1 MYPLI
6 LSAESKQPR
15 GAKGILGVD
24 KGFVQ
29 PSVSSFG
36 LVKKSAK
43 TSLFGL
49 VKKSAKTSLSGLV
62 KVPKKSLSI
71 SNNKISRDKI
81 EIVDNSPTEQTL
93 ETTTTI
99 TTTSTYEKSET
110 TTLPVQLL
118 EDFYA
123 SSEEFPK
130 DLNYSIEGRNFGLS
144 INDVIMS
151 CHPIFEILF
160 PLPPPP
166 CR

>member
-29 PSVSSFG
+29 PSI
-36 LVKKSAK
+36 
-43 TSLFGL
+43 SLFGL

-71 SNNKISRDKI
+71 SNKISQDKI

-99 TTTSTYEKSET
+99 TTTSTFDEAET
-110 TTLPVQLL
+110 TTLPVHLL
-118 EDFYA
+118 DDFST
-123 SSEEFPK
+123 SSVKFPVPDSTK
-130 DLNYSIEGRNFGLS
+130 DLSNSIDGK
-144 INDVIMS
+144 
-151 CHPIFEILF
+151 IFHT
-160 PLPPPP
+160 
-166 CR
+166 

>member
-29 PSVSSFG
+29 PSISLFG

-71 SNNKISRDKI
+71 SNKISQDKI

-99 TTTSTYEKSET
+99 TTTSTFDEAET
-110 TTLPVQLL
+110 TTLPVHLL
-118 EDFYA
+118 DDFST
-123 SSEEFPK
+123 SSVKFPVPDSTK
-130 DLNYSIEGRNFGLS
+130 DLSNSIDGK
-144 INDVIMS
+144 
-151 CHPIFEILF
+151 IFET
-160 PLPPPP
+160 
-166 CR
+166 

>member
-29 PSVSSFG
+29 PSISLFG

-71 SNNKISRDKI
+71 SNKISQDKI
-81 EIVDNSPTEQTL
+81 EIVDNSPTERTL

-99 TTTSTYEKSET
+99 TTTSTFDEAET
-110 TTLPVQLL
+110 TTLPFSLL
-118 EDFYA
+118 DDFST
-123 SSEEFPK
+123 SSAEFPVPVATK
-130 DLNYSIEGRNFGLS
+130 DLSNRIEGISYNKS
-144 INDVIMS
+144 MY
-151 CHPIFEILF
+151 H
-160 PLPPPP
+160 
-166 CR
+166 

>member
-29 PSVSSFG
+29 PSI
-36 LVKKSAK
+36 
-43 TSLFGL
+43 SLFGL

-71 SNNKISRDKI
+71 SNDKISRDKI
-81 EIVDNSPTEQTL
+81 EIVDNSPTEPTL

-99 TTTSTYEKSET
+99 TTTSTFDEAET
-110 TTLPVQLL
+110 TTLPFSLL
-118 EDFYA
+118 DDFST
-123 SSEEFPK
+123 SSAEFPVPVATK
-130 DLNYSIEGRNFGLS
+130 DLSNRIEGIS
-144 INDVIMS
+144 
-151 CHPIFEILF
+151 
-160 PLPPPP
+160 
-166 CR
+166 

>member
-29 PSVSSFG
+29 PSI
-36 LVKKSAK
+36 
-43 TSLFGL
+43 SLFGL

-99 TTTSTYEKSET
+99 TTTSIFDEAET
-110 TTLPVQLL
+110 TTLPVHLL
-118 EDFYA
+118 DDF
-123 SSEEFPK
+123 STSPEEFPVPVATK
-130 DLNYSIEGRNFGLS
+130 DLSNSIDGK
-144 INDVIMS
+144 
-151 CHPIFEILF
+151 IFEN
-160 PLPPPP
+160 
-166 CR
+166 

>member
-29 PSVSSFG
+29 PSI
-36 LVKKSAK
+36 
-43 TSLFGL
+43 SLFGL

-99 TTTSTYEKSET
+99 TTTSTFDEAET
-110 TTLPVQLL
+110 TTLPFSLL
-118 EDFYA
+118 DDFST
-123 SSEEFPK
+123 SSAEFPVPVATK
-130 DLNYSIEGRNFGLS
+130 DLSNRIEGIS
-144 INDVIMS
+144 
-151 CHPIFEILF
+151 
-160 PLPPPP
+160 
-166 CR
+166 

>member
-81 EIVDNSPTEQTL
+81 EIVDNSPTEPTL

-99 TTTSTYEKSET
+99 TTTSTFDEAET
-110 TTLPVQLL
+110 TTLPFSLL
-118 EDFYA
+118 DDFPT
-123 SSEEFPK
+123 SSAEFPVPVASK
-130 DLNYSIEGRNFGLS
+130 DLSNRIEGIS
-144 INDVIMS
+144 
-151 CHPIFEILF
+151 
-160 PLPPPP
+160 
-166 CR
+166 

>member
-29 PSVSSFG
+29 PSISLFG

-99 TTTSTYEKSET
+99 TTTSTFDEAET
-110 TTLPVQLL
+110 TTLPVHLL
-118 EDFYA
+118 DDFSTSPA
-123 SSEEFPK
+123 EFPVPVATK
-130 DLNYSIEGRNFGLS
+130 DLGNS
-144 INDVIMS
+144 INGKIS
-151 CHPIFEILF
+151 EN
-160 PLPPPP
+160 
-166 CR
+166 

>member
-29 PSVSSFG
+29 PSI
-36 LVKKSAK
+36 
-43 TSLFGL
+43 SLFGL

-93 ETTTTI
+93 EATTTI
-99 TTTSTYEKSET
+99 TTTSTFDEAET
-110 TTLPVQLL
+110 TTVPVHLL
-118 EDFYA
+118 DDFSTSPAEYPEPV
-123 SSEEFPK
+123 STT
-130 DLNYSIEGRNFGLS
+130 DLSNSIEGKISEN
-144 INDVIMS
+144 
-151 CHPIFEILF
+151 
-160 PLPPPP
+160 
-166 CR
+166 

>member
-29 PSVSSFG
+29 PSISSFG

-43 TSLFGL
+43 S
-49 VKKSAKTSLSGLV
+49 SLSGLV

-99 TTTSTYEKSET
+99 TTTSTFDEAET
-110 TTLPVQLL
+110 TTLPFSLL
-118 EDFYA
+118 DDFST
-123 SSEEFPK
+123 SSAEFPVPVATK
-130 DLNYSIEGRNFGLS
+130 DLSNRIEGIS
-144 INDVIMS
+144 
-151 CHPIFEILF
+151 
-160 PLPPPP
+160 
-166 CR
+166 